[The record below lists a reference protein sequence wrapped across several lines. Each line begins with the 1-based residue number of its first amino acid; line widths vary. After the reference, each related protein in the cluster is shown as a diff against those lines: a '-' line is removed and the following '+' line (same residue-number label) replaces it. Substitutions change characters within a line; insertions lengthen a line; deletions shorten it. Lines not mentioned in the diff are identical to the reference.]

1 MRRRIGGPQV
11 LVGLL
16 FVVACVLGAVSQRS
30 RDVTFVPRARFDD
43 ATPLGGKGL
52 RLLLSRLGYNVAR
65 IDKPL
70 RQMPA
75 TARVW
80 FLLDPQTEFSRR
92 EARLLLDWVRA
103 GGTLIWA
110 TAPGWSGSNGDDES
124 YASSL
129 QHLYDELKITNNGGI
144 GVFQSNYEL
153 LPPLSQLDPGAAS
166 VYWSGVSKAQGSK
179 GVLDIGRAHLEI
191 AGSPAGTELA
201 RIDVGKGRVF
211 VAPDALL
218 FTSHALSK
226 PDNAVL
232 VTNFV
237 RAHVPS
243 GAVYFDERHHQADDP
258 DDPEAAAA
266 TSPTLLDY
274 LWQPP
279 LRYAMLQLLGAALLW
294 WALSGRRLGA
304 PVPLPERESVT
315 RASLFAL
322 AMGALF
328 RKADRPRAAASIIAE
343 HFRRDVVRR
352 TGMAASDP
360 DTAIANRA
368 AEISGL
374 PSRLIERLLE
384 RARTPAE
391 NETEALHDAQEMELV
406 LSRLRGQS

>member
-1 MRRRIGGPQV
+1 
-11 LVGLL
+11 
-16 FVVACVLGAVSQRS
+16 
-30 RDVTFVPRARFDD
+30 VTFMPRARFDD

-52 RLLLSRLGYNVAR
+52 RLLFQRLGYSVAR

-70 RQMPA
+70 QAMPRG
-75 TARVW
+75 ARVW
-80 FLLDPQTEFSRR
+80 FLLDPQTQFSRR
-92 EARLLLDWVRA
+92 EARLLLNWVRA

-110 TAPGWSGSNGDDES
+110 TAPDWASTAWDDDS
-124 YASSL
+124 YTPSH
-129 QHLYDELKITNNGGI
+129 QHLYKELKVTNNGGMDM
-144 GVFQSNYEL
+144 FQNSNEL
-153 LPPLSQLDPGAAS
+153 LPPLSSLDPAAAS

-179 GVLDIGRAHLEI
+179 GILEIGRANLEI
-191 AGSPAGTELA
+191 AGSPAGIELA
-201 RIDVGKGRVF
+201 RIDLGKGRVF

-226 PDNAVL
+226 SDNAVL
-232 VTNFV
+232 ITNFV

-243 GAVYFDERHHQADDP
+243 GAIYFDERRHRAEDP
-258 DDPEAAAA
+258 DDPNSEPAAP
-266 TSPTLLDY
+266 PTLLDY
-274 LWQPP
+274 LWRPP
-279 LRYAMLQLLGAALLW
+279 LRYAMLQLLGAGLLW

-328 RKADRPRAAASIIAE
+328 RKVDRPRAASSIIAE

-352 TGMAASDP
+352 TGMAVSDP
-360 DTAIANRA
+360 DVAIANRA

-374 PSRLIERLLE
+374 PARLIERLLE
-384 RARTPAE
+384 RARVPAE
-391 NETEALHDAQEMELV
+391 TETDALHDAQEMELV